1 MSIRWRSRLAENYI
15 KWANRLTFLRGDGV
29 TTLRHIKERQDKDSH
44 DTFLKTRPPEG
55 ATIELIYF
63 RVFDIF
69 QIENTDSLL
78 SGLKK
83 LFPGFSDPFF
93 RGDYDEKFIQD
104 ATGISGG
111 QWLNIGNICR
121 DRRGRF
127 FGDRFRELKTLPHY
141 IDYIHIELH
150 KVLPSIFV
158 LTYDIHLEDSATKKL
173 NELQNSLYKPE
184 TLFRRL
190 IPYGKLGGGYSTNR
204 AEHVMRRAIFDWLTN
219 LRIQVEKCLEPFI
232 VGDFLQDKSQKNSR
246 LPSIEVYGIKGMP
259 KTKTAIRNWI
269 HTSRRWLESLGFH
282 LLDINTFTDGKLIF
296 VPRWQHDHDDN
307 RPSYR
312 LVVAWD
318 LYLQSINCEIYG
330 HDEKFAIAH
339 ETQESFLTPI
349 LPPLVIF
356 EMLAR
361 FQGKF
366 EKIRRNVLETI
377 KPAIFHGT
385 HFGKY
390 INLSDTLLQASFLY
404 DRISKDF
411 QLASKEVSIQLKEV
425 SNFTEIG
432 HARKN
437 KYRKL
442 DQELLGG
449 VEFRINSLK
458 EHVDFATNWLS
469 QYLALRNL
477 SVTYFLALIAGI
489 ATIVSVLLSF
499 RRP

>member
-1 MSIRWRSRLAENYI
+1 MSIRWRSRLSENYI

-44 DTFLKTRPPEG
+44 DTFLKTRSPEG
-55 ATIELIYF
+55 TTIELIYF
-63 RVFDIF
+63 RIFDIF

-78 SGLKK
+78 SGLNKI
-83 LFPGFSDPFF
+83 FPKFSDPFF
-93 RGDYDEKFIQD
+93 RGDYYEKFIQE

-111 QWLNIGNICR
+111 QWLNIGDIYR
-121 DRRGRF
+121 DRKGRF
-127 FGDRFRELKTLPHY
+127 FGDRVRELKTLPPHV
-141 IDYIHIELH
+141 DYIHMELH

-158 LTYDIHLEDSATKKL
+158 VTYDVHLEESAT
-173 NELQNSLYKPE
+173 NEINKLQNSLYKSE
-184 TLFRRL
+184 ILFRRL
-190 IPYGKLGGGYSTNR
+190 IPYGKLGGGYSTNP
-204 AEHVMRRAIFDWLTN
+204 AEHVMKRVIIDWLTD

-232 VGDFLQDKSQKNSR
+232 AGDFLRDKSQKNSR

-259 KTKTAIRNWI
+259 KTKPAIRNWI
-269 HTSRRWLESLGFH
+269 HASNRWLESLGFH
-282 LLDINTFTDGKLIF
+282 LLVSNTFTDGKLIF
-296 VPRWQHDHDDN
+296 IPKWQHDNDDN

-318 LYLQSINCEIYG
+318 LYLQSINCEMYG
-330 HDEKFAIAH
+330 HDKKFAIAH

-361 FQGKF
+361 FQRKF
-366 EKIRRNVLETI
+366 EKIRRNVLGTI
-377 KPAIFHGT
+377 KPTIFYGT
-385 HFGKY
+385 HFLKY

-411 QLASKEVSIQLKEV
+411 QIESKDISMQLKEV
-425 SNFTEIG
+425 SRLTEIG
-432 HARKN
+432 HVRKN

-449 VEFRINSLK
+449 IEFRINSLK

-477 SVTYFLALIAGI
+477 AVTYFLALVAGI
-489 ATIVSVLLSF
+489 AAIVSVLLSF